1 MALVVA
7 SAPLK
12 LPIAVRAALTMTQF
26 FIFCSLKVR
35 GCRQKKVKPMTKMIP
50 EKSRAVMQ

>member
-1 MALVVA
+1 MVA

>member
-1 MALVVA
+1 MTVAPSSTALTVA

-26 FIFCSLKVR
+26 FIFQFL
-35 GCRQKKVKPMTKMIP
+35 
-50 EKSRAVMQ
+50 